1 MIFHLKWTKPIKVA
15 PQLSSLPVFMVN
27 LTMIREIFRSM
38 MEVELSDTDLLVIP
52 LKNRYKKNELRYSC
66 LTGTD
71 QLMAGLLRY
80 VRNFEIRLAFVTYYR
95 DGYAIM
101 TNPKENE
108 SNVTTMAIRNQN
120 LNILKTSQRRDS
132 SKRYELN
139 NTRLKKSTN

>member
-95 DGYAIM
+95 DGYAI
-101 TNPKENE
+101 
-108 SNVTTMAIRNQN
+108 
-120 LNILKTSQRRDS
+120 D
-132 SKRYELN
+132 
-139 NTRLKKSTN
+139 